1 MEGNFHYTTRDRLRE
16 RGFCLAHVHSW
27 EFYFAVLDPQE
38 AARRALVEDRSLKE
52 IEKEGGLPTLRLF
65 FGENEKREII
75 GPPALDL
82 LARLH
87 VRSSDLTES
96 TTLKGLEKKS

>member
-1 MEGNFHYTTRDRLRE
+1 MDGNFHYTTSDRQRE

-38 AARRALVEDRSLKE
+38 VARRALLEKRSVEE
-52 IEKEGGLPTLRLF
+52 IEQEGHLPTLRLF
-65 FGENEKREII
+65 FGADETRTVT
-75 GPPALDL
+75 GQPALDL

-87 VRSSDLTES
+87 QQSSDLTEDR
-96 TTLKGLEKKS
+96 TVKGLEKK